1 MDMKHHHHHFLLISC
16 PAQGHINPTLQ
27 LAKRLIGI
35 GGTHVTY
42 ATTIR
47 GLTKIKSF
55 PSLEGLSYA
64 SFSDGF
70 DDGIK
75 PTNDPNLFM
84 SEFKLVGSKT
94 LKALIEKIS
103 TSQDHSGPVT
113 FLIYSVLLPWAAEV
127 ASDCGIPSAFLCIQS
142 TTSFALC
149 HHYFNHFHN
158 CPPFPNS
165 MTIEGLPP
173 FAPTELPS
181 FLLPTSPHVSVIPT
195 FQEHIQVLEQGKP
208 NSSLVLLNTFDA
220 LEGAAIKALRSSSMN
235 VIPIGPLVITG
246 FWEENENQSSD
257 DGFRCDL
264 FDKSEDDYLQW
275 LDSKPDCSVV
285 YVSFGSMV
293 VLKRDQIEEM
303 LNGLVESGL
312 PVLWV
317 IRCAEKG
324 GDQEAQIM
332 KIKNRLKIKEQGL
345 VVPWCSQMEVLG
357 HKSVGCFVMH
367 CGWNSTVESLV
378 AGVPMVGFAQF
389 SDQNTNAKLVEE
401 VWGVGVRAKENE
413 KGVIEGA
420 EIKRCLEIVMGDGER
435 GEEIRRN
442 CEKWKGLAKEAVKE
456 GGSSDYNLRHFIGGL
471 G

>member
-1 MDMKHHHHHFLLISC
+1 MDIKHHHHHHFLLVSC

-27 LAKRLIGI
+27 LAKRLIEI

-42 ATTIR
+42 ATTIHS
-47 GLTKIKSF
+47 LTQIKSF

-75 PTNDPNLFM
+75 PTQDPNLIM

-165 MTIEGLPP
+165 ITIEGLPP

-181 FLLPTSPHVSVIPT
+181 FLLPTSPHVSFIPT
-195 FQEHIQVLEQGKP
+195 FQEHIQVSGQGKP

-220 LEGAAIKALRSSSMN
+220 LEEAAIKALRSASMN

-246 FWEENENQSSD
+246 FWEESENQSSD
-257 DGFRCDL
+257 AGFRCDL

-275 LDSKPDCSVV
+275 LDSKPDCSVC
-285 YVSFGSMV
+285 
-293 VLKRDQIEEM
+293 LC
-303 LNGLVESGL
+303 
-312 PVLWV
+312 V
-317 IRCAEKG
+317 IWEHEKG

-345 VVPWCSQMEVLG
+345 VVPWCSQMEVLR

-378 AGVPMVGFAQF
+378 AGVPMVGCAQF

-413 KGVIEGA
+413 EGVIGGA

>member
-1 MDMKHHHHHFLLISC
+1 MDIKHHHHHHFLLVSC

-47 GLTKIKSF
+47 GLTQIKSF

-75 PTNDPNLFM
+75 PTNDPNLVM

-220 LEGAAIKALRSSSMN
+220 LEEAAIKALRSSSMN

-246 FWEENENQSSD
+246 FWEESENQSSD
-257 DGFRCDL
+257 AGFRCDL

-303 LNGLVESGL
+303 LNGLIESGL
-312 PVLWV
+312 PVLW
-317 IRCAEKG
+317 
-324 GDQEAQIM
+324 
-332 KIKNRLKIKEQGL
+332 
-345 VVPWCSQMEVLG
+345 
-357 HKSVGCFVMH
+357 
-367 CGWNSTVESLV
+367 
-378 AGVPMVGFAQF
+378 
-389 SDQNTNAKLVEE
+389 NTNAKLVEE

-413 KGVIEGA
+413 EGVIGGA

-442 CEKWKGLAKEAVKE
+442 CEKWKGLATEAVKE

>member
-1 MDMKHHHHHFLLISC
+1 M
-16 PAQGHINPTLQ
+16 
-27 LAKRLIGI
+27 
-35 GGTHVTY
+35 
-42 ATTIR
+42 
-47 GLTKIKSF
+47 
-55 PSLEGLSYA
+55 
-64 SFSDGF
+64 
-70 DDGIK
+70 
-75 PTNDPNLFM
+75 
-84 SEFKLVGSKT
+84 
-94 LKALIEKIS
+94 
-103 TSQDHSGPVT
+103 
-113 FLIYSVLLPWAAEV
+113 
-127 ASDCGIPSAFLCIQS
+127 
-142 TTSFALC
+142 
-149 HHYFNHFHN
+149 
-158 CPPFPNS
+158 
-165 MTIEGLPP
+165 
-173 FAPTELPS
+173 
-181 FLLPTSPHVSVIPT
+181 
-195 FQEHIQVLEQGKP
+195 
-208 NSSLVLLNTFDA
+208 LLNTFDA

-401 VWGVGVRAKENE
+401 VWGVGVRVKENE